1 MQPGDIMA
9 SRQELRRYRAHL
21 ADERH
26 SAALYET
33 LARVERDSDRQ
44 LVFRDVAV
52 RLSVGPC

>member
-1 MQPGDIMA
+1 MA